1 MTVTLEWYTLIK
13 IGFILYFS
21 HKLLWSIAYE
31 EGYLTA
37 YVQLKSTSN

>member
-13 IGFILYFS
+13 LGFIFYFLY
-21 HKLLWSIAYE
+21 KLLWRFAYE

-37 YVQLKSTSN
+37 YEIFTKTSG

>member
-1 MTVTLEWYTLIK
+1 MIVTFEWYTLIK

-21 HKLLWSIAYE
+21 YKLLWNFAYE

-37 YVQLKSTSN
+37 YERLTKTSG